1 MEPLI
6 PELPKV
12 AYKNDRRVTL
22 KKHARAHGVFK
33 RMINLILRHD
43 LNLTKKSARWVP
55 KLLTDYIKERVRTS
69 ELFLAM
75 VCHHLHV
82 DTGQYSD
89 HGQISVFSHS
99 ETKQQSMQWLPKGQP
114 GLGKAKVHAT
124 RTKQMV
130 LAFLD
135 SKGLIYTNYVPRATT
150 VNANYIAEA
159 MAYSR
164 RF

>member
-69 ELFLAM
+69 KLFLAM
-75 VCHHLHV
+75 VCHHSMLIRDNTV
-82 DTGQYSD
+82 TMD
-89 HGQISVFSHS
+89 ISVSFH
-99 ETKQQSMQWLPKGQP
+99 TQRQSSSQCSGSQRDSL
-114 GLGKAKVHAT
+114 GLGRPRCT
-124 RTKQMV
+124 RPGPNKWSWHSWT
-130 LAFLD
+130 
-135 SKGLIYTNYVPRATT
+135 PRA
-150 VNANYIAEA
+150 
-159 MAYSR
+159 
-164 RF
+164 